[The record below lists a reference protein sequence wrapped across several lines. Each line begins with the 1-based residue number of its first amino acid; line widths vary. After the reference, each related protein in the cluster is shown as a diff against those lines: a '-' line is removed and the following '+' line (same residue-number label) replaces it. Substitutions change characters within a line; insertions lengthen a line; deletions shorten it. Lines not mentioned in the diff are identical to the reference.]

1 MGMTYERDA
10 VIRDL
15 RQNVIEV
22 TFIKVNGEQRVM
34 RCTLDPQYLP
44 PNYDPQHL
52 DEQHKK
58 KENLNTI
65 AAWDL
70 NAQGWRSFRVDSVQY
85 LQSLE
90 GGF

>member
-22 TFIKVNGEQRVM
+22 TFIKVNGEQRIM

>member
-44 PNYDPQHL
+44 PNYDSQHL

-58 KENLNTI
+58 KENLSTI

>member
-10 VIRDL
+10 IIRDL

-22 TFIKVNGEQRVM
+22 TFIKVNGEQRIM

-65 AAWDL
+65 AVWDL
-70 NAQGWRSFRVDSVQY
+70 NAQGWRSFRVDSIQY

>member
-10 VIRDL
+10 IIRDL

-22 TFIKVNGEQRVM
+22 TFIKVNGEQRIM

-70 NAQGWRSFRVDSVQY
+70 NAQGWRSFRVESVQY

>member
-22 TFIKVNGEQRVM
+22 TFIKINGEQRVM

-58 KENLNTI
+58 KENLSTI

>member
-10 VIRDL
+10 IIRDL

-22 TFIKVNGEQRVM
+22 TFIKVNGEQRIM